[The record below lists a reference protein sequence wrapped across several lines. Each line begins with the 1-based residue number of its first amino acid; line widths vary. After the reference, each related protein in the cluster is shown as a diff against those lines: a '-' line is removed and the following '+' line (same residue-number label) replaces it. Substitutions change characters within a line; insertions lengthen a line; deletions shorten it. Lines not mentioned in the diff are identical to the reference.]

1 MILSMSTG
9 ARSMLVTREQL
20 AHVLRAVSRIA
31 EDPNVL
37 VIGSQSILGSY
48 SEDELP
54 PEATGSMEVDT
65 AFFSDPDEAKSR
77 LVDAMIGE
85 LSSFHNE
92 FGYYPQGVSV
102 TTGVFP
108 KGWRDRLVTYE
119 TSGTEPGRGLCL
131 DPHDCVLAKLVRYE
145 RKDQDFAA
153 ALVGEGLIDLDVLN
167 DRAETLPASPA
178 TIERIRNWIEAMRP
192 RQHYKE
198 S

>member
-1 MILSMSTG
+1 M
-9 ARSMLVTREQL
+9 TREQL

-31 EDPNVL
+31 EDPDVL

-65 AFFSDPDEAKSR
+65 AFFIDPDQAKSD

-85 LSSFHNE
+85 LSQFHNE

-108 KGWRDRLVTYE
+108 AGWIDRLVTYQ
-119 TSGTEPGRGLCL
+119 TPSTAPGRGLCL
-131 DPHDCVLAKLVRYE
+131 EPHDLCLGQARQVRREGPGLRRRTRQGRSYRSRHPGRSGGDSPGSSCSRRTHREMDRHHEGQATSKGVLV
-145 RKDQDFAA
+145 FASY
-153 ALVGEGLIDLDVLN
+153 
-167 DRAETLPASPA
+167 R
-178 TIERIRNWIEAMRP
+178 
-192 RQHYKE
+192 
-198 S
+198 